1 MAVDHSGLDRVYRGY
16 IAALNERRFD
26 DLGRFVH
33 DELTYNGESWTR
45 ERYRSLLADDVR
57 RIPDLHYDVQVLVVS
72 ADHVAARLW
81 FDCSPRD
88 EFLGIDVRGRRVV
101 FAEHVIYR
109 FREGRI
115 EDVWSLI
122 DTDGMRAQLADR
134 GRQ

>member
-1 MAVDHSGLDRVYRGY
+1 MAVDDPGLDRVYRGY
-16 IAALNERRFD
+16 ITAVNERRFD
-26 DLGRFVH
+26 DLDLFVH

-57 RIPDLHYDVQVLVVS
+57 RIPDLHYEIQVLVAG

-81 FDCSPRD
+81 FDCTPH
-88 EFLGIDVRGRRVV
+88 EKFLGIDVRGRRVA

-115 EDVWSLI
+115 ADVWSLI
-122 DTDGMRAQLADR
+122 DTEAIRTQLAEG
-134 GRQ
+134 GR